1 MILIILIRVAFL
13 TLFERKILGYIQLRK
28 GPNKIFIKGLFQPFR
43 DALKLLFKEFFFF
56 NFNNLYLYRPIII
69 FFLSFILWFIYPWI
83 YSFFYI
89 DYRIIFLI
97 LILSLIV
104 YPIIIIGWVSLCNYS
119 ILGSLRSISQII
131 SFEILLFLI
140 FFLLIILIENY
151 SFFIFIKFQ
160 FNVYFFIFVY
170 PLYIIFI
177 ISSLIDL
184 NRVPFDLIEGESE
197 LVSGFNIEYYR
208 RLFVLIF
215 LSEYINIMF
224 IRLLLTI
231 IFFGINWWS
240 LRFII
245 IYFFHLILLIII
257 RGVLPR
263 IRYDKLIIIC
273 WIELLVLILIYLIYV
288 YLIKELI
295 VLIVF

>member
-56 NFNNLYLYRPIII
+56 NFNNLSLYRPIII

>member
-83 YSFFYI
+83 YSFFFI

-151 SFFIFIKFQ
+151 SFFIFLKFQ
-160 FNVYFFIFVY
+160 YNVYFFIFVY

-177 ISSLIDL
+177 IRSLIDL

-197 LVSGFNIEYYR
+197 LVSGFNVEYYI

>member
-1 MILIILIRVAFL
+1 
-13 TLFERKILGYIQLRK
+13 
-28 GPNKIFIKGLFQPFR
+28 
-43 DALKLLFKEFFFF
+43 
-56 NFNNLYLYRPIII
+56 
-69 FFLSFILWFIYPWI
+69 LWFIYPWI